1 MKKHATS
8 GAAALL
14 ILAVGLAAC
23 DVFSTLVDGWKYAK
37 AVETDL
43 EASTGVKPE
52 VGFHWRNGRLE
63 SVTVAFPRLYEAK
76 PLPEL
81 AETVRRAVGNRF
93 KQAPDDIVLSFSL
106 GKSASAR
113 TARLSDAD

>member
-8 GAAALL
+8 GAALLL

-43 EASTGVKPE
+43 EVSTGVKPE
-52 VGFHWRNGRLE
+52 VGFQWKNGRLLT
-63 SVTVAFPRLYEAK
+63 VTVMFPRLYETK

-81 AETVRRAVGNRF
+81 AATVRRAVSDQF
-93 KQAPDDIVLSFSL
+93 KQTPGDIVLAFSL
-106 GKSASAR
+106 GKSSSGT
-113 TARLSDAD
+113 TAQLP